1 MKGVETDKKCL
12 GLERETGQLEFRN
25 KKDLLLI
32 YTFLYNF
39 IPGTNR
45 WIKLFK

>member
-1 MKGVETDKKCL
+1 MKGVETGKKCL
-12 GLERETGQLEFRN
+12 GLERETGQLEFSN
-25 KKDLLLI
+25 KKDLI

-39 IPGTNR
+39 IPITNR